1 MRFNLSIISEKEVNW
16 NVTLSMAH
24 ERDKIRKI
32 SNAMKAMN
40 EEALKLENN
49 TDSTSV
55 FKMYEVG
62 RSQNALMVVRSYGID
77 PATGNEIYIKTRR

>member
-1 MRFNLSIISEKEVNW
+1 MRFNLINNIEKEVNW

-40 EEALKLENN
+40 EEALKLE
-49 TDSTSV
+49 TIQTLLRYS
-55 FKMYEVG
+55 KCM
-62 RSQNALMVVRSYGID
+62 
-77 PATGNEIYIKTRR
+77 K

>member
-1 MRFNLSIISEKEVNW
+1 MR
-16 NVTLSMAH
+16 
-24 ERDKIRKI
+24 RDKIRKI

-55 FKMYEVG
+55 FKSM
-62 RSQNALMVVRSYGID
+62 
-77 PATGNEIYIKTRR
+77 K